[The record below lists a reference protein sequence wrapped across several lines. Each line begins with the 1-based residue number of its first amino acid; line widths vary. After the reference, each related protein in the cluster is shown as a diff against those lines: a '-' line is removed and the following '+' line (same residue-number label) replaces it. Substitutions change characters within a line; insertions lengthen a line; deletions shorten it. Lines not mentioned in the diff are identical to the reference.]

1 MRILL
6 VETRVLIPTITLWF
20 IGIPGEI
27 EDNRKN
33 LQAGWCP
40 NSNRAKVAN
49 EKETRV
55 RGRTAG
61 FKTHHRSPIL
71 IYKDGWIA
79 GRLWPSRVPAR
90 MKVNLLARRF
100 SVAPGVARISFRSE
114 AVRFWEQT
122 WEQIKNKVS
131 LLTSK
136 VEES

>member
-6 VETRVLIPTITLWF
+6 VETRVLIPTITPWF

-79 GRLWPSRVPAR
+79 GQSMALQSTRPYESQFVGEALQRRSRRCPNFVQ
-90 MKVNLLARRF
+90 
-100 SVAPGVARISFRSE
+100 E
-114 AVRFWEQT
+114 
-122 WEQIKNKVS
+122 
-131 LLTSK
+131 
-136 VEES
+136 